1 MRRKPLWIVLGVAL
15 SLVFA
20 GCGGGTSSAP
30 PGPQG
35 TAAKVDPSLCGL
47 NAFASATKP
56 VEVKF
61 WEAME
66 RTNEDWLVQATNQFN
81 ASQHAVHVTLTQFPN
96 YQDLLTKYT
105 AGLSTGDLPDLFQP
119 EDTTVQRLI
128 DSKSVVPMQA
138 CVDADHYVMTD
149 FLPRAM
155 AYYSYQKVLYGMPWA
170 ISNPILWYN
179 RTAFIKAGLDPDKP
193 PTTLE
198 QVKEYSQKIVATH
211 AAKHGIALRVEP
223 YVFEFLNAKSGGTLV
238 NNDNGRSARAT
249 AATLTTP
256 IALQIWTWWN
266 DMVKSGLARNT
277 GGAVGN
283 IDHFLAIGSG
293 DAAMTLEAS
302 GVLGS
307 VKQVLESGQYS
318 TVKIGAGP
326 LPSITGGGGVPVG
339 DASLWIAA
347 HATLATRAAAWQ
359 YVTYL
364 VSAQQIASLAV
375 EGGYAPNRTD
385 ATKVPSLALKW
396 KLEPIYR
403 VSYDQVTTGA
413 EAPPTEGSLIG
424 DYQGVRDAIKDG
436 MLAMLTQ
443 GLTPQ
448 AGLDKAQSEATAAIQ
463 AYNARVGAG

>member
-1 MRRKPLWIVLGVAL
+1 MTGEDRSCGLGD
-15 SLVFA
+15 SL
-20 GCGGGTSSAP
+20 P
-30 PGPQG
+30 PGR
-35 TAAKVDPSLCGL
+35 
-47 NAFASATKP
+47 
-56 VEVKF
+56 E
-61 WEAME
+61 
-66 RTNEDWLVQATNQFN
+66 
-81 ASQHAVHVTLTQFPN
+81 
-96 YQDLLTKYT
+96 
-105 AGLSTGDLPDLFQP
+105 
-119 EDTTVQRLI
+119 
-128 DSKSVVPMQA
+128 
-138 CVDADHYVMTD
+138 
-149 FLPRAM
+149 
-155 AYYSYQKVLYGMPWA
+155 
-170 ISNPILWYN
+170 
-179 RTAFIKAGLDPDKP
+179 
-193 PTTLE
+193 
-198 QVKEYSQKIVATH
+198 
-211 AAKHGIALRVEP
+211 
-223 YVFEFLNAKSGGTLV
+223 
-238 NNDNGRSARAT
+238 
-249 AATLTTP
+249 ATLTTP